1 MPTRKKPAAASA
13 LPVDSKAA
21 PVESKAAEG
30 HPDYML
36 SLARGLSVISA
47 FGLGSPR
54 LSIAEVARLTGMS
67 RAAARRCIYTL
78 SILGY
83 VRGVNGGYELAPRIL
98 TLGHAY
104 LGSASVAQVAQPVLE
119 RVAQRL
125 HESCSLAVL
134 DGDDIVYVARA
145 SIQRVLSVGL
155 SVGSR
160 LPAYC
165 TSMGRVLLAFGGDM
179 PRASYLARVKPVKQT
194 THTITS
200 LKALA
205 AELDRVREQGYALVD
220 QELEI
225 GLRSIAVPVR
235 PAGGGTLA
243 SINIGAQAARVT
255 VETMIKDYLPVLR
268 EAAEDIGFAVGHQG
282 SSVPPRAPRK
292 G

>member
-1 MPTRKKPAAASA
+1 MPTRKKPAAA
-13 LPVDSKAA
+13 PA
-21 PVESKAAEG
+21 PVQHVEAKSKSAEG

-36 SLARGLSVISA
+36 SLARGLSVIGA
-47 FGLGSPR
+47 FGLGGPR

-83 VRGVNGGYELAPRIL
+83 VRGVDGVNGGYELAPRIL

-104 LGSASVAQVAQPVLE
+104 LGSASVAQAAQPVLE

-160 LPAYC
+160 LL
-165 TSMGRVLLAFGGDM
+165 RD
-179 PRASYLARVKPVKQT
+179 
-194 THTITS
+194 
-200 LKALA
+200 A
-205 AELDRVREQGYALVD
+205 AG
-220 QELEI
+220 
-225 GLRSIAVPVR
+225 
-235 PAGGGTLA
+235 
-243 SINIGAQAARVT
+243 
-255 VETMIKDYLPVLR
+255 
-268 EAAEDIGFAVGHQG
+268 DIGFAVGHQG
-282 SSVPPRAPRK
+282 SSVPARAPRK